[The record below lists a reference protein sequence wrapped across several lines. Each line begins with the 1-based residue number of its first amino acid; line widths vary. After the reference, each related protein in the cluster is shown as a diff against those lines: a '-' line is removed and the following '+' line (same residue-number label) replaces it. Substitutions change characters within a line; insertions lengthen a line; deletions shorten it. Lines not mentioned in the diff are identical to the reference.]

1 MEAVQLERED
11 GIERRRLDVVAFAVV
26 GFGRC
31 DDGGAF
37 VLLEPDFRQHIPV
50 TGQCAAD
57 ILRQRIPQQ
66 AADHRVHSR
75 HHRQR
80 VDGIEIGFNAL
91 QRPITILPSRR
102 LGKRVAIYRSRS
114 SVYGT
119 ASSSRKASSF
129 M

>member
-66 AADHRVHSR
+66 A
-75 HHRQR
+75 
-80 VDGIEIGFNAL
+80 
-91 QRPITILPSRR
+91 PITACIPATTGSGLMV
-102 LGKRVAIYRSRS
+102 LK
-114 SVYGT
+114 
-119 ASSSRKASSF
+119 
-129 M
+129 